1 MGIPFADGILQ
12 LQVITM
18 TIRRKIAES
27 YVRNNGPM
35 TPEDMVEAYNDSD
48 IPLLSA
54 GRWRSIMRACDGL
67 VEDDSGRF
75 HIKGDD

>member
-1 MGIPFADGILQ
+1 MSL
-12 LQVITM
+12 
-18 TIRRKIAES
+18 RRKIAAS

-35 TPEDMVEAYNDSD
+35 TPEDMVEAYNDND

-54 GRWRSIMRACDGL
+54 GRWRSIMKASDEL

-75 HIKGDD
+75 HLKGDR